1 MPCRSRDARSTTSP
15 PRGAASGSARV
26 GWTRAEAKSAK
37 LSHPPNNVPGM
48 TTVLV
53 LLIGTA
59 LGAIAVAVILRLQ
72 GARAE
77 VASEREI
84 ALAEAVA
91 AMRRDVVQLSE
102 RVGQDSLAVSRRLE
116 GIDHRMTE
124 TQTSNSQLA
133 TDIFETLGDVRQATV
148 SVADQ
153 AREFTALQ
161 DLLKAPKAR
170 GGIGEAMLEELLR
183 QVLPHHSYQCQYRF
197 RSGATVDVVV
207 KAGGRLVCIDSKFPL
222 SNYRRM
228 VDASDDIER
237 AEAERAFAADV
248 ERHIKDIS
256 SRYIVPDEDTFDFAV
271 MYVPAEGVYAEIL
284 RLSHRKR
291 PLFESAIESRVVPM
305 SPLNMY
311 GYLQTILYGLKC
323 LRIEKSAEAILDFCG
338 RLQRDVQRFA
348 SEYDTLGKHLGNAR
362 TKYEDGARSLDRFQ
376 DKLDR
381 AIDLVDD
388 DDQPGTVP
396 PLEVVND

>member
-1 MPCRSRDARSTTSP
+1 
-15 PRGAASGSARV
+15 
-26 GWTRAEAKSAK
+26 
-37 LSHPPNNVPGM
+37 M
-48 TTVLV
+48 TT
-53 LLIGTA
+53 LLGILLGTVVGG
-59 LGAIAVAVILRLQ
+59 LAVAVILRLQ
-72 GARAE
+72 RGQAAA
-77 VASEREI
+77 ASEREV
-84 ALAEAVA
+84 ALADELS
-91 AMRRDVVQLSE
+91 AMRRDVIRLSE
-102 RVGQDSLAVSRRLE
+102 RVGQDSLSVSRRLE

-133 TDIFETLGDVRQATV
+133 TDIFETLGDVRQATT

-183 QVLPHHSYQCQYRF
+183 QVLPHHSYECQYRF
-197 RSGATVDVVV
+197 KSGAIVDVVV

-228 VDASDDIER
+228 CEATDDIER

-338 RLQRDVQRFA
+338 RLQRDVKRFA
-348 SEYDTLGKHLGNAR
+348 AEYDTLGKHLGNAR

-381 AIDLVDD
+381 AIDLADD
-388 DDQPGTVP
+388 EEQAGPVL

>member
-1 MPCRSRDARSTTSP
+1 
-15 PRGAASGSARV
+15 
-26 GWTRAEAKSAK
+26 
-37 LSHPPNNVPGM
+37 M
-48 TTVLV
+48 TTVGLV
-53 LLIGTA
+53 LGLLLGGAAVGVVVRMSRRDATA
-59 LGAIAVAVILRLQ
+59 AA
-72 GARAE
+72 ARE
-77 VASEREI
+77 ASLTE
-84 ALAEAVA
+84 ALT
-91 AMRRDVVQLSE
+91 AMRRDVLQLSE
-102 RVGQDSLAVSRRLE
+102 RVGHDSQTVARRLE

-124 TQTSNSQLA
+124 TQISNSQLA
-133 TDIFETLGDVRQATV
+133 TNIFETLGDVRQATS

-183 QVLPHHSYQCQYRF
+183 QVLPHHSYQCQHRF
-197 RSGATVDVVV
+197 KSGATVDVVV
-207 KAGGRLVCIDSKFPL
+207 KAGGRLVSIDSKFPL

-228 VDASDDIER
+228 AEANDDIER

-248 ERHIKDIS
+248 ERHIRDIS
-256 SRYIVPDEDTFDFAV
+256 TRYIVPDEDTFDFAV

-338 RLQRDVQRFA
+338 RLQRDVERFA
-348 SEYDTLGKHLGNAR
+348 SEYETLGKHLGNAR
-362 TKYEDGARSLDRFQ
+362 TKYEDGARSLDRFR

-381 AIDLVDD
+381 AVDLADD
-388 DDQPGTVP
+388 DDQTPALT

>member
-1 MPCRSRDARSTTSP
+1 MGLLVGILVGLLLGGIGAAIALFLNR
-15 PRGAASGSARV
+15 RGASVA
-26 GWTRAEAKSAK
+26 SAK
-37 LSHPPNNVPGM
+37 
-48 TTVLV
+48 
-53 LLIGTA
+53 
-59 LGAIAVAVILRLQ
+59 
-72 GARAE
+72 
-77 VASEREI
+77 
-84 ALAEAVA
+84 EAVLEEA
-91 AMRRDVVQLSE
+91 LTAMRRDVLQMSE
-102 RVGQDSLAVSRRLE
+102 RVAHDSQIVSRRLE

-124 TQTSNSQLA
+124 TQNSNSQIA
-133 TDIFETLGDVRQATV
+133 TNIFETLGDVRQATT
-148 SVADQ
+148 SVATQ

-197 RSGATVDVVV
+197 KSGATVDAVVR
-207 KAGGRLVCIDSKFPL
+207 AGGRLVCIDSKFPM

-228 VDASDDIER
+228 CDANDDIER

-256 SRYIVPDEDTFDFAV
+256 SRYIVPDEETFEFAV

-338 RLQRDVQRFA
+338 RLQRDVERFA
-348 SEYDTLGKHLGNAR
+348 AEYDTLGKHIGNAR
-362 TKYEDGARSLDRFQ
+362 TKYEDGARSLDRFR
-376 DKLDR
+376 DKLER
-381 AIDLVDD
+381 AVDLADD
-388 DDQPGTVP
+388 DDELGTP
-396 PLEVVND
+396 SLEVVND